1 MVSLN
6 QIEHGLGR
14 WVDAELLPHLST
26 GGQYDNIKRLGVA
39 AGTVYI
45 IRKGKAALATVQGNQ
60 FLQMLGVV
68 DASGGI
74 DLEGLKNAVTEK
86 IPETGLKVPVP
97 VLGEV
102 TFFKK
107 DIESMYAYIMGG

>member
-14 WVDAELLPHLST
+14 WVDAELLPKLST

-39 AGTVYI
+39 AGAVYFV
-45 IRKGKAALATVQGNQ
+45 RKGKAALSTMQGNQ
-60 FLQMLGVV
+60 IMQTLGIV
-68 DASGGI
+68 DANGDI
-74 DLEGLKNAVTEK
+74 DLEGLKTALAEK
-86 IPETGLKVPVP
+86 IPDTGLKVPVP
-97 VLGEV
+97 ILGEI

-107 DIESMYAYIMGG
+107 DIESMYSYIMGG